1 MKLYFSPLAC
11 SLASR
16 IAFYEAGAP
25 AEYIYAD
32 TRTKRLEDGSDFLAV
47 NPMGQV
53 PVLETVDGE
62 RLTENTAILQYLAE
76 QLPQAQLMPAGG
88 VELAQLRKWLGFIG
102 TELHKAVYV
111 PLLDR
116 KAPDAVKD
124 YSRAKIQLRM
134 DVLQQHLDGR
144 QFLLDRF
151 TIADAYLTTVLNW
164 SAAVGLK
171 LDPWPAVAAYYQ
183 RMLQRPAVSRAMG
196 EEFALY
202 QQEQKAQ
209 AQQAAAR

>member
-16 IAFYEAGAP
+16 IVFYEAGAP
-25 AEYIYAD
+25 AEYVYAD
-32 TRTKRLEDGSDFLAV
+32 TKTKRLEDGSDFLAV

-53 PVLETVDGE
+53 PVLETADGGL
-62 RLTENTAILQYLAE
+62 LTENTAILQYLAE
-76 QLPQAQLMPAGG
+76 QLPQARLVPAEG
-88 VELAQLRKWLGFIG
+88 LARAQLRKWLGFIG

-116 KAPDAVKD
+116 KAPDAVKAYARD
-124 YSRAKIQLRM
+124 KIQLRM

-144 QFLLDRF
+144 EFLLDHF
-151 TIADAYLTTVLNW
+151 TVADAYLATVLNW

-171 LDPWPAVAAYYQ
+171 LTPWPAVATYYQ
-183 RMLQRPAVSRAMG
+183 RMLERPALGRAVR

-202 QQEQKAQ
+202 QKEQAPQ
-209 AQQAAAR
+209 LAAR